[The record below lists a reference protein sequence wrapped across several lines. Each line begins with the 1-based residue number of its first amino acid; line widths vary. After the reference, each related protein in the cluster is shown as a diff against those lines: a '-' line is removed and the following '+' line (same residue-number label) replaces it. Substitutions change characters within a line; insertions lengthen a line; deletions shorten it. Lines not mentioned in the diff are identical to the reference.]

1 MRPTDKDASEPLAN
15 PRPTAVSPSSNQPTA
30 TLVTDSCLLARA
42 LGSTYLGQ
50 KLESKHPASD
60 ASARAT
66 VGDQT
71 LITGL
76 ASPPPSSIP
85 LCTVVRIKPLTPRL
99 EPSLPFI
106 CSVASLEPG

>member
-1 MRPTDKDASEPLAN
+1 MRPKDKDASESLDK
-15 PRPTAVSPSSNQPTA
+15 PRATAVSPSSNQPTA
-30 TLVTDSCLLARA
+30 TLVIGPCLLEVRA

-71 LITGL
+71 
-76 ASPPPSSIP
+76 
-85 LCTVVRIKPLTPRL
+85 
-99 EPSLPFI
+99 
-106 CSVASLEPG
+106 